1 MRNVN
6 ELFHSIKGT
15 FVRVF
20 HRVLDRRQL
29 PPDPF
34 GLPATGGNGESER
47 VRNLLIR
54 TTGKD
59 PSVP

>member
-1 MRNVN
+1 MRKVSR
-6 ELFHSIKGT
+6 LFHSIRRT
-15 FVRVF
+15 LVRAF
-20 HRVLDRRQL
+20 GRVLHGREL

-34 GLPATGGNGESER
+34 GLPATGGNGESDR
-47 VRNLLIR
+47 VKNLLIR